1 VNHPRAGKGHSLTVA
16 ESEAAK
22 THVVI
27 ARGKLAVAKGNV
39 QNTESMLKYA
49 RVVAPFSGI
58 ITKRSLTRELTF
70 PFSTSMLLLET
81 PVHPFTHL

>member
-1 VNHPRAGKGHSLTVA
+1 
-16 ESEAAK
+16 
-22 THVVI
+22 
-27 ARGKLAVAKGNV
+27 
-39 QNTESMLKYA
+39 MLKYA

-70 PFSTSMLLLET
+70 PFPTSMLLLET